1 MSDEQNI
8 KPKPEGAA
16 PGSSAEQK
24 HETEKNEQFFP
35 EDIHAPEQP
44 ATVNPQPV
52 TENIPERIESR
63 QEPATGSLQ
72 PSTINQTT
80 INQTSEI
87 KDMEVHKHP
96 HHVTHK
102 KKFGE
107 YFLEFLMLFLAVFLG
122 FIAENIREHYV
133 EHERARVFAA
143 SMVNELEGDTAE
155 LRGYI
160 SYMTLATGYTDT
172 LIQLLS
178 GSDPKDI
185 PTGKLYWYG
194 LWGGAS
200 RSFVSNDATFQQM
213 KSSGSLR
220 YFTNKTIN
228 FQVGQ
233 YDRLYRKIKD
243 HEGYDMDVNLEVR
256 KLRSLI
262 FDVRYNAAA
271 NNIYLSNPGHPDQRK
286 IDSFMLT
293 SPPLLT
299 YDRVVFNQYLEMVR
313 SRFFRNK
320 IRDADS
326 LLNIGT
332 KLISELKEEYHIE

>member
-1 MSDEQNI
+1 MSEEQNI
-8 KPKPEGAA
+8 PAEEENKKSGTSDVPVHVREDNSA
-16 PGSSAEQK
+16 PGQPSMDDPVQPGNQPGVLQF
-24 HETEKNEQFFP
+24 ETGNQ
-35 EDIHAPEQP
+35 
-44 ATVNPQPV
+44 QPV
-52 TENIPERIESR
+52 TINPRLTDTAG
-63 QEPATGSLQ
+63 QET
-72 PSTINQTT
+72 STNP
-80 INQTSEI
+80 TSEI
-87 KDMEVHKHP
+87 NDMEVHKHP
-96 HHVTHK
+96 HHITHK
-102 KKFGE
+102 KKLGE
-107 YFLEFLMLFLAVFLG
+107 YLLEFLMLFLAVFLG
-122 FIAENIREHYV
+122 FVAENIREHYV

-143 SMVNELEGDTAE
+143 SMANELEGDTAE

-160 SYMTLATGYTDT
+160 SYMTFATGYTDT

-233 YDRLYRKIKD
+233 YDRLYRKIKTY
-243 HEGYDMDVNLEVR
+243 EEYDMDVNLEVR

-271 NNIYLSNPGHPDQRK
+271 NNIYLSNPAHPDQRK

-299 YDRVVFNQYLEMVR
+299 YDRAVFNQYLELVR